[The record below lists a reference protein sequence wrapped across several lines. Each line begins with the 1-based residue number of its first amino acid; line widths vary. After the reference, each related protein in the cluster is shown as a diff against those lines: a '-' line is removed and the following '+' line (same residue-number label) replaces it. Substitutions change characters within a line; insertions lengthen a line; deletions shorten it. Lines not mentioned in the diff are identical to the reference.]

1 MSVCHTPEQEALYA
15 RGYPHVATL
24 VDGHKD
30 DKKPSAGAVKVFKD
44 YWGVYHV
51 KWPRLVTSAFVRAS
65 AALDADDWDGPA
77 AAKAATA
84 TGPVTAEEAKSI
96 VFAHFARVVRADFNE
111 ISKTM
116 FALEAIAGTDI
127 VLGAIADGL
136 EALEPKR
143 WSNASGEDGNPA
155 LLAYTAGFLLLRS
168 ARAKDFSARLEAMFE
183 AASKASPSGG
193 EHTVGGGLDLA
204 LHGTRGA
211 VRTLASSHWQYWYY
225 YLMVD
230 DAAVHIARLK
240 NTAKSD
246 WQPEARIVYL
256 AGADMMPVYTTP
268 KALRMG
274 KRLPHFLRDVGM
286 LTHDRVFD
294 LMVDMIGVK
303 GAADAPAEYFRSNA
317 AYVTPKLERVARG
330 SSATAVKAKAAL
342 SLLA

>member
-1 MSVCHTPEQEALYA
+1 MAVCHTPEQEALYA
-15 RGYPHVATL
+15 RGYPHLATL

-30 DKKPSAGAVKVFKD
+30 DKKPSVAAVKVFKD

-51 KWPRLVTSAFVRAS
+51 SWPRLVASAFVRAS
-65 AALDADDWDGPA
+65 AVLDGDDWDGA

-84 TGPVTAEEAKSI
+84 TGPVTADEAKTI
-96 VFAHFARVVRADFNE
+96 VAAHFARVVRGDFNE

-116 FALEAIAGTDI
+116 FALEALAGTDV
-127 VLGAIADGL
+127 VLGAIADAL
-136 EALEPKR
+136 EALNPQR
-143 WSNASGEDGNPA
+143 WSNDGGEDGNPA
-155 LLAYTAGFLLLRS
+155 LLAYAAGFLLLRS
-168 ARAKDFSARLEAMFE
+168 ARAEDFSARLEAMFE
-183 AASKASPSGG
+183 AASKAGPSGG
-193 EHTVGGGLDLA
+193 EHTVRGGLDLA
-204 LHGTRGA
+204 LHGTDGA

-286 LTHDRVFD
+286 FAHERVFD

-303 GAADAPAEYFRSNA
+303 GAADAPAEYFSSNA
-317 AYVTPKLERVARG
+317 SYVRPKLERVARG

-342 SLLA
+342 TLLVG